1 LCLLEILL
9 NPAQRSGIRL
19 AEVFN
24 PELFESKLRRVAASY
39 RKRFGDLFE
48 YDVEEELAQ
57 FNGYRPKLAKYVVD
71 GVSFIRSAQESNMNI
86 VVEGA
91 NVRALFCSLH
101 SYINRLVGRATVL
114 AVSYSPFLGSPLRFR
129 NSLGDWLVLVVCWA
143 LSLAVRGSDASHVKI
158 EPWNHLETDQIW
170 SLEVKRYA

>member
-1 LCLLEILL
+1 MEALL

-24 PELFESKLRRVAASY
+24 PELFESKLRRLAAGY

-48 YDVEEELAQ
+48 YDVEEELAR
-57 FNGYRPKLAKYVVD
+57 FNQYRPKLAKYVVD

-91 NVRALFCSLH
+91 NVSVPFRRVNVLTLTDWWASKRARGLILPFPWLEKGSQAGGAARSSH
-101 SYINRLVGRATVL
+101 S
-114 AVSYSPFLGSPLRFR
+114 
-129 NSLGDWLVLVVCWA
+129 CEK
-143 LSLAVRGSDASHVKI
+143 H
-158 EPWNHLETDQIW
+158 
-170 SLEVKRYA
+170 